1 MKKVNDSGCPH
12 CGYTQVCP
20 CNGPVCKA
28 VREKTGRIPWRENRK
43 NDCITCANC
52 GFTAHMDYWEDYFFN
67 IMFVIPIRK
76 GLSPKARTELR
87 TDARKK
93 ILAAGRQE
101 RI

>member
-1 MKKVNDSGCPH
+1 
-12 CGYTQVCP
+12 
-20 CNGPVCKA
+20 
-28 VREKTGRIPWRENRK
+28 
-43 NDCITCANC
+43 
-52 GFTAHMDYWEDYFFN
+52 MDYWEDYFFN